1 MNNANGGQSC
11 SVKCWTVAGVIGV
24 IIALMAIAVAG
35 KSIFAGLILGILAAV
50 LLGFLFNWLFC
61 SDVPAIG
68 ASSSSSQASDGDGQ
82 GTGVAS
88 AAGVTA
94 AGASAAKAASVTS
107 GQPAASATATAAP
120 ASEDTTAAKSD
131 ESEADA
137 VEVTGASDIAGEATG
152 AVKPSKAL
160 AGEADLAERKGEW
173 SYDGDADGDASDVD
187 AGAKGETASAD
198 KPAASE
204 STGDDNATPAAD
216 EAADASDAGAD
227 TTETVIKPST
237 ELPGQADLASRKG
250 EWRYN
255 GGDKA
260 EADSSSPVAE
270 PDVEATPATTE
281 DPAVAVSQGASAA
294 PATETAPKA
303 EATPKDLGEDYDGD
317 GVKEGTEEGS
327 KPELLE
333 APLEGG
339 PDNLKEIKGIGPK
352 LEKVCHSLGVYHFS
366 QIAAWTEDEVA
377 WANANLVGFKGRVTR
392 DNWVEQAKI
401 LAAGGETEF
410 SKRVDKGGVY

>member
-11 SVKCWTVAGVIGV
+11 PVKCWTVAGVIGV
-24 IIALMAIAVAG
+24 LVAIMAIAVAG

-61 SDVPAIG
+61 ADVPAIG
-68 ASSSSSQASDGDGQ
+68 ASTAAEQPVDSSGRGA
-82 GTGVAS
+82 GVAG
-88 AAGVTA
+88 AAGVA
-94 AGASAAKAASVTS
+94 VAGASAAKPATEAPTTPSPAPSSVT
-107 GQPAASATATAAP
+107 TATESDDVTATKADDSKVDAAEASDDASDV
-120 ASEDTTAAKSD
+120 ASETS
-131 ESEADA
+131 
-137 VEVTGASDIAGEATG
+137 G

-173 SYDGDADGDASDVD
+173 SYDSDAASSDASAD
-187 AGAKGETASAD
+187 AKRDDASAD
-198 KPAASE
+198 KPVAAE
-204 STGDDNATPAAD
+204 NTGDDDAAPASN
-216 EAADASDAGAD
+216 ADARDGGNDA
-227 TTETVIKPST
+227 TETVVKPST
-237 ELPGQADLASRKG
+237 ELPGQADLAARKG
-250 EWRYN
+250 TWRYE
-255 GGDKA
+255 GGDKSDA
-260 EADSSSPVAE
+260 KASSPA
-270 PDVEATPATTE
+270 VETE
-281 DPAVAVSQGASAA
+281 AVAKPTAPEEPAAAASQEPTATEAA
-294 PATETAPKA
+294 PVAKATAS
-303 EATPKDLGEDYDGD
+303 KDQGEDYDGD
-317 GVKEGTEEGS
+317 GVKEGTDEGT
-327 KPELLE
+327 KPDLLE